1 MHIENEAAGSVIG
14 KGGQKVGEIRKISGA
29 QVKAKLLWNSVEFL
43 YFLMPSFQVHI
54 STEEEQ
60 TAEGERTVTL
70 TGTPES
76 VLLAQFLVQ
85 SNIDL
90 FKKDHQQVGLFTSI
104 REQL

>member
-1 MHIENEAAGSVIG
+1 M
-14 KGGQKVGEIRKISGA
+14 
-29 QVKAKLLWNSVEFL
+29 
-43 YFLMPSFQVHI
+43 HI
-54 STEEEQ
+54 STEDEQ

-90 FKKDHQQVGLFTSI
+90 FKKDHQQQVSLLLIHLMTTLTVFSFRVASWTPPFLVVETI
-104 REQL
+104 

>member
-1 MHIENEAAGSVIG
+1 M
-14 KGGQKVGEIRKISGA
+14 
-29 QVKAKLLWNSVEFL
+29 
-43 YFLMPSFQVHI
+43 HI
-54 STEEEQ
+54 STEDEQ

-90 FKKDHQQVGLFTSI
+90 FKKDHQQQVSLLHIHLMATLTVSSFRVASWTPPFLVVETI
-104 REQL
+104 

>member
-1 MHIENEAAGSVIG
+1 
-14 KGGQKVGEIRKISGA
+14 
-29 QVKAKLLWNSVEFL
+29 
-43 YFLMPSFQVHI
+43 MPSTQVHI

-90 FKKDHQQVGLFTSI
+90 FKKDHQQVHLLLDKK
-104 REQL
+104 QP

>member
-1 MHIENEAAGSVIG
+1 MNFIF
-14 KGGQKVGEIRKISGA
+14 RKH
-29 QVKAKLLWNSVEFL
+29 
-43 YFLMPSFQVHI
+43 MPSFQVHI

-104 REQL
+104 GEQL